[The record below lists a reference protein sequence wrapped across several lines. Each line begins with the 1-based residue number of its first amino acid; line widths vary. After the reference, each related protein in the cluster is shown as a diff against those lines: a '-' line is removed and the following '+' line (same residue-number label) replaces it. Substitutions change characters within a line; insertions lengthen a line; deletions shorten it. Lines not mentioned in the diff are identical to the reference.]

1 MSNIVDPGDNL
12 ADVPAFYTGT
22 GASGLVP
29 SIFPVAIDG
38 RPYMVDTASKQFER
52 GYEPRIRDSVDQGVE
67 PGEATI
73 NPQGLW
79 RRTQT
84 SWHVGAG
91 QIYGDV
97 NANPYRFHK
106 SKGVDPW
113 TKGQLSL
120 LNTTKRTLESANT
133 NLFMCVVRSG
143 GTDYLYVA
151 DGATLKFTTNPFDTT
166 PTWTSITTATS
177 GTLPTTAITGLETN
191 GTNVFIGWT
200 NNDIWY
206 TTPGSTSATFFY
218 PTGGSGTGKTYDA
231 FGYAKNRGFAAVNQD
246 LYQIGLQSGSHVIFY
261 DNPDETF
268 RWVGAAP
275 GQNAVYAAGYSG
287 VHSIVYKITIKED
300 GTLNVPVSTLEL
312 PLGEVVSA
320 IYGYLGFIL
329 VGTNKGVRFC
339 STDNDSN
346 LVAGPIIPTTGSVND
361 FTADGRFVWFTYTN
375 YDGTSGGLGRMD
387 LSVFSSPNAPAYATD
402 LMYDSTA
409 TVKSC
414 TSIDGKRIFSI
425 SGVGVIVENTA
436 SKVASGNIET
446 GLFRWGI
453 MDRKFVVKV
462 DARTRPLE
470 GSIQYYTS
478 LDGNPYFLNG
488 TSSVANDVQHTFNG
502 TETKMIEA
510 GFKVVL
516 NRSATVTAGPTLTMI
531 TARAYVTPTR
541 SEYFQVPVLL
551 HRKIDV
557 WGRTYFFDPKA
568 ERSEF
573 RELINNPRVITY
585 QEGSEIYSV
594 IVEDMKWEP
603 ADATDR
609 TWDWDGT
616 AIITMRSIQE

>member
-1 MSNIVDPGDNL
+1 MSDIVDWGDNL

-22 GASGLVP
+22 GASNLVP

-38 RPYMVDTASKQFER
+38 RPYMVDTKSEQFER

-91 QIYGDV
+91 QVYGDV
-97 NANPYRFHK
+97 NASPYRFHK

-120 LNTTKRTLESANT
+120 LNTTKRSLESANT
-133 NLFMCVVRSG
+133 NLFMCVVTSG

-151 DGATLKFTTNPFDTT
+151 DGSTLKFSSNPFDAT
-166 PTWTSITTATS
+166 PTWTSVTTATS

-200 NNDIWY
+200 SSDIWY
-206 TTPGSTSATFFY
+206 TTPGSTSATPFY
-218 PTGGSGTGKTYDA
+218 PTSGTANQTYYA
-231 FGYAKNRGFAAVNQD
+231 FGYAKNRGFAAVGPD
-246 LYQIGLQSGSHVIFY
+246 LYAIGLGSGGHNIFF
-261 DNPDETF
+261 DNPDTTF
-268 RWVGAAP
+268 TWVGAAP

-287 VHSIVYKITIKED
+287 YHSIIFKITIKED

-312 PLGEVVSA
+312 PYGEIVSS
-320 IYGYLGFIL
+320 IFGYLGFIII
-329 VGTNKGVRFC
+329 GTNKGVRFC

-346 LVAGPIIPTTGSVND
+346 LVAGPIIATTGSVND

-387 LSVFSSPNAPAYATD
+387 LSTFSAANTPAFATD
-402 LMYDSTA
+402 LMWNSTA
-409 TVKSC
+409 AVKSC
-414 TSIDGKRIFSI
+414 ASIGGKRIFSV
-425 SGVGVIVENTA
+425 SGVGVIVEDSA
-436 SKVASGNIET
+436 SKVASGEIET

-462 DARTRPLE
+462 DARTRPLQ
-470 GSIQYYTS
+470 GSISFHTS

-488 TSSVANDVQHTFNG
+488 TSSVATDVQHTFNG

-516 NRSATVTAGPTLTMI
+516 TRSSTVTAGPVLTMI
-531 TARAYVTPTR
+531 TARAYATPTR
-541 SEYFQVPVLL
+541 SEYFQVPILL
-551 HRKIDV
+551 HRQVNMWD
-557 WGRTYFFDPKA
+557 RTYYFDPKS
-568 ERSEF
+568 ERAEF
-573 RELINNPRVITY
+573 RELINNPRVVTY
-585 QEGSEIYSV
+585 QEGTEIYSV
-594 IVEDMKWEP
+594 IIEDMKWEP
-603 ADATDR
+603 ADAVDR

>member
-1 MSNIVDPGDNL
+1 MSDIVDWGDNL

-22 GASGLVP
+22 GASNLVP
-29 SIFPVAIDG
+29 SIFPIAIDG
-38 RPYMVDTASKQFER
+38 RPYMVDTRSEQFER

-91 QIYGDV
+91 QVYGDV
-97 NANPYRFHK
+97 NASPYRFHK

-120 LNTTKRTLESANT
+120 LNKTKRSLESANT
-133 NLFMCVVRSG
+133 NLFTCVVTSG

-151 DGATLKFTTNPFDTT
+151 DGSTVKFSSNPFDAT
-166 PTWTSITTATS
+166 PTWTSVATATS
-177 GTLPTTAITGLETN
+177 GTLPTTEITGLETN
-191 GTNVFIGWT
+191 GTNLFIGWT
-200 NNDIWY
+200 SKDIWY
-206 TTPGSTSATFFY
+206 TTPGSTSATPFY
-218 PTGGSGTGKTYDA
+218 PTSGTANQTYYA
-231 FGYAKNRGFAAVNQD
+231 FGYAKNRGFAAVGPD
-246 LYQIGLQSGSHVIFY
+246 LYAIGLGSGGHTVFF
-261 DNPDETF
+261 DNPDTTF
-268 RWVGAAP
+268 TWVGSAA

-287 VHSIVYKITIKED
+287 YHSIVFKITIKED

-312 PLGEVVSA
+312 PYGEIVSS
-320 IYGYLGFIL
+320 IFGYLGFIII
-329 VGTNKGVRFC
+329 GTNKGVRFC

-346 LVAGPIIPTTGSVND
+346 LVAGPIIATTGSVDD

-387 LSVFSSPNAPAYATD
+387 LATFSASNTPAFATD
-402 LMYDSTA
+402 LMWDSTA
-409 TVKSC
+409 AVKSC
-414 TSIDGKRIFSI
+414 ASIGGKRIFSV
-425 SGVGVIVENTA
+425 SGVGVIVEDSA
-436 SKVASGNIET
+436 SKVASGEIET

-470 GSIQYYTS
+470 GSISFYTS
-478 LDGNPYFLNG
+478 LDGNAYFLNG
-488 TSSVANDVQHTFNG
+488 TSSSATDIQHTFNG

-510 GFKVVL
+510 GFKIVL
-516 NRSATVTAGPTLTMI
+516 TRSATVTAGPVLTMI
-531 TARAYVTPTR
+531 TARAYATPTR

-551 HRKIDV
+551 HRKVDV
-557 WGRTYFFDPKA
+557 WDRTYYFDPKA
-568 ERSEF
+568 ERAEF
-573 RELINNPRVITY
+573 RELINNPRVINY
-585 QEGSEIYSV
+585 QEGTEIYSV

-603 ADATDR
+603 ADAVDR